1 MDEISESLGMSKK
14 TLYQYF
20 PSKYELLVA
29 VTDEKICTINNYI
42 NSVILDSNL
51 AFIEKVHLI
60 IRYVTAEHSR
70 MKPHALNDIQK
81 SVPDIWKK
89 IVTTQQEHILVQ
101 FSRLLEIGK
110 QEGYIRDDIPT
121 QVISMVYATAVL
133 SLLSSDL
140 ITLFQITA
148 SQAFEYAVK
157 IVYEGI
163 FTEKGLQAFRE
174 CNS

>member
-1 MDEISESLGMSKK
+1 MISDANK
-14 TLYQYF
+14 
-20 PSKYELLVA
+20 
-29 VTDEKICTINNYI
+29 
-42 NSVILDSNL
+42 

-60 IRYVTAEHSR
+60 IRYVTDEHRR

-101 FSRLLEIGK
+101 FSTLLEIGK
-110 QEGYIRDDIPT
+110 QEGYIRTDIPS
-121 QVISMVYATAVL
+121 QVISMVYATTVL
-133 SLLSSDL
+133 SLLSSE
-140 ITLFQITA
+140 ISTLLQISA

-174 CNS
+174 CDC